1 MNFRTEYKPKSSAL
15 QLSLDRPLAM
25 LGSCFTDYMG
35 TRFRKH
41 LWQACN
47 PCGVLFNPL
56 SIARILS
63 MLTEPAEKKQ
73 EIIEASIFKAG
84 DLWHSWLGDTS
95 FSATTPEKVVHNITV
110 SLQLLDTLLT
120 NGRTLVV
127 TMGTAWCYFLK
138 NTSDVVANCHKQP
151 SALFDRKMVYIETII
166 ALWGELLENL
176 RSHYEGLQVIFTVSP
191 VRHVRDGL
199 HENACSKATLT
210 LAVDSLCRRF
220 NYCHYFPAYE
230 ILLDDLRD
238 YRFYAADMVHPSEQ
252 AVEYIKEKFCDTY
265 FSATELKTL
274 QEGESIFR
282 RLSHR
287 AINPDSAETTKFKE
301 ESLRL
306 YADFLSRHPN
316 ALYLENGC
324 L

>member
-1 MNFRTEYKPKSSAL
+1 MNFRTKYKPVPSTL

-35 TRFRKH
+35 ARFRKH
-41 LWQACN
+41 LWQADN

-63 MLTEPAEKKQ
+63 LLFESADMQKK
-73 EIIEASIFKAG
+73 IIGASIFKSG
-84 DLWHSWLGDTS
+84 DLWHSWLGDSS
-95 FSATTPEKVVHNITV
+95 FSAATPETVASRLSV
-110 SLQLLDTLLT
+110 SLDKLDTLLT
-120 NGRTLVV
+120 KGHTLVV
-127 TMGTAWCYFLK
+127 TLGTAWCYLLK
-138 NTSDVVANCHKQP
+138 DSGDVVANCHKQP
-151 SALFDRKMVYIETII
+151 SAKFSRELVNIETITSE
-166 ALWGELLENL
+166 WSKLLERL
-176 RSHYEGLQVIFTVSP
+176 HRRYEGLQVIFTVSP

-199 HENACSKATLT
+199 PENSRSKAMLI
-210 LAVDSLCRRF
+210 LAVDSLCRQYD
-220 NYCHYFPAYE
+220 YCHYFPAYE

-238 YRFYAADMVHPSEQ
+238 YRFYATDMVHPSDQ

-265 FSATELKTL
+265 FSATELKAL

-287 AINPDSAETTKFKE
+287 AINPDSAETAKFRE

-316 ALYLENGC
+316 ALHFDNGSR
-324 L
+324 

>member
-1 MNFRTEYKPKSSAL
+1 MNFRTEYKPKPSAL

-35 TRFRKH
+35 ARFRKH

-56 SIARILS
+56 SIARILD
-63 MLTEPAEKKQ
+63 LLFARDDAQQ
-73 EIIEASIFKAG
+73 EIIGASIFKAG
-84 DLWHSWLGDTS
+84 DLYHSWLADSS
-95 FSATTPEKVVHNITV
+95 FSATTAEEVAENITCA
-110 SLQLLDTLLT
+110 LHELDTLLAKG
-120 NGRTLVV
+120 NTLVV
-127 TMGTAWCYFLK
+127 TLGTARCYFNK
-138 NTSDVVANCHKQP
+138 TSGQVVANCHKQDP
-151 SALFDRKMVYIETII
+151 SLFKRKLVYIPTII
-166 ALWGELLENL
+166 GIWGPLLGKL
-176 RSHYEGLQVIFTVSP
+176 RMRYKDLQVIFTVSP
-191 VRHVRDGL
+191 VRHVRDGF
-199 HENACSKATLT
+199 HENSSSKATLIM
-210 LAVDSLCRRF
+210 AVDSLCSQYD
-220 NYCHYFPAYE
+220 YCHYFPAYE

-238 YRFYAADMVHPSEQ
+238 YRFYAADMVHPSDQ

-287 AINPDSAETTKFKE
+287 AINPDSAETAKFRE

-316 ALYLENGC
+316 ALHFDNGSK
-324 L
+324 

>member
-1 MNFRTEYKPKSSAL
+1 
-15 QLSLDRPLAM
+15 M

-63 MLTEPAEKKQ
+63 MLTRTAEKKQ
-73 EIIEASIFKAG
+73 EIIEASIFKAV

-95 FSATTPEKVVHNITV
+95 FSATTPEVVVHNITE
-110 SLQLLDTLLT
+110 SLQQLDTLLSQ
-120 NGRTLVV
+120 GRTLVV
-127 TMGTAWCYFLK
+127 TMGTAWCYCL
-138 NTSDVVANCHKQP
+138 NSTSEVVANCHKQP
-151 SALFDRKMVYIETII
+151 SALFERKMVDIETII
-166 ALWGELLENL
+166 ALWGQLLENL
-176 RSHYEGLQVIFTVSP
+176 RSHYKGLQVIFTVSP

-199 HENACSKATLT
+199 HENTSSKATLI

-220 NYCHYFPAYE
+220 DYCHYFPAYE

-238 YRFYAADMVHPSEQ
+238 YRFYAADMVHPSDQ

-287 AINPDSAETTKFKE
+287 AINPNSVETAKFKE
-301 ESLRL
+301 ESIRL

-316 ALYLENGC
+316 ALFLESGC